1 MMMNRRVMV
10 LRPIACAALVAI
22 VATCSSDRDNSFSAD
37 TSTVGTALDAG
48 VPDTWDATGIGTAG
62 SSGEGAAAQP
72 TDRVLTADGW
82 GPLRIGMTRAEIVA
96 AAGEDAN
103 PEAVGGPEPERCDQ
117 FRPSRAPVGLLVM
130 VEEGVLTRISIS
142 RNSDIT
148 TPEGVSV
155 GDAGS
160 RVLGAL
166 GSRADVEPHKYWQS
180 PAKYLTVWREAASS
194 GERRGIRYEIDPE
207 DKVVHVH
214 AGTRSIEYVEG
225 CL

>member
-1 MMMNRRVMV
+1 MRV

-22 VATCSSDRDNSFSAD
+22 TAACSSDRDNSFSAD
-37 TSTVGTALDAG
+37 TSTVGTAPDAG
-48 VPDTWDATGIGTAG
+48 VPDTSDATSSGTA
-62 SSGEGAAAQP
+62 AAAQP
-72 TDRVLTADGW
+72 TDGVLTADGW

-96 AAGEDAN
+96 AAGDDAT
-103 PEAVGGPEPERCDQ
+103 PEAVGGPEPDRCDQ
-117 FRPSRAPVGLLVM
+117 FHPSRAPVGLLVM

-148 TPEGVSV
+148 TPEGFSV

-180 PAKYLTVWREAASS
+180 PAKYLTVWRESESS
-194 GERRGIRYEIDPE
+194 GERRGIRYEIDQE
-207 DKVVHVH
+207 DRVVHVH